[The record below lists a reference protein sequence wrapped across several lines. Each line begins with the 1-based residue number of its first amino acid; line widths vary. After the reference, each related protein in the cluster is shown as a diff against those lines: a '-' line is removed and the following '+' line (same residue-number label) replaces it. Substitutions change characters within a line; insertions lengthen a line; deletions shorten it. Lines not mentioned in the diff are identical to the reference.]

1 MANFLKTYAVV
12 LVVFVVFLF
21 FGGLSLF
28 DFNTHFYAAIASWA
42 FVLALLVAAFTAQG
56 EKIEQLEKRVSEL
69 EEKDGD

>member
-12 LVVFVVFLF
+12 LVVF
-21 FGGLSLF
+21 
-28 DFNTHFYAAIASWA
+28 WA